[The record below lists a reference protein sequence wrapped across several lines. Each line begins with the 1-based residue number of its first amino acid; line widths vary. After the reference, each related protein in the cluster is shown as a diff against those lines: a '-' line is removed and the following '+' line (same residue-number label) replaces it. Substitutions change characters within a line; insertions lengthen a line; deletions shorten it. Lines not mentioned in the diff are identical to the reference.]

1 MCVYRGI
8 LPSHVAI
15 RLIKVSVFFLFFFA
29 VCVLISRVGLL
40 DLIESLFRVMLS
52 FASHLTN

>member
-1 MCVYRGI
+1 MLVFLSIFVCVLYIDI

-15 RLIKVSVFFLFFFA
+15 RLIKVSVFSCFFA
-29 VCVLISRVGLL
+29 VVL